1 MIDISR
7 SPKSDL
13 KRFFW
18 FCRKRNLGNFM
29 YLSVPVQHIVTLHH
43 LNLITSDSFIHLKRN
58 WLDKKN
64 FKQISLNTA
73 VAGYRKKDP
82 TDQ

>member
-1 MIDISR
+1 
-7 SPKSDL
+7 
-13 KRFFW
+13 
-18 FCRKRNLGNFM
+18 M
-29 YLSVPVQHIVTLHH
+29 YLSVPVQLIVTLHH